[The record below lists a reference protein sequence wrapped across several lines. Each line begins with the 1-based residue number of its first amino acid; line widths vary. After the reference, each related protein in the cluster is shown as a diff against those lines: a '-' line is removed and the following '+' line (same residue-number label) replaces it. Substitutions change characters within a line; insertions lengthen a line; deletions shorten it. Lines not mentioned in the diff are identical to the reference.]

1 MREKEGVAIMNDK
14 GMTLV
19 ELIITIILAV
29 IIGITIWGLI
39 RYGNKPVSEMPIW
52 LYWLLND

>member
-1 MREKEGVAIMNDK
+1 MNNK

-19 ELIITIILAV
+19 ELIITIIALV
-29 IIGITIWGLI
+29 MVGIWVWVMI

-52 LYWLLND
+52 LYWLLSD

>member
-1 MREKEGVAIMNDK
+1 MNNK

-19 ELIITIILAV
+19 ELIITIIAV
-29 IIGITIWGLI
+29 VLVGIWVWAMI

>member
-1 MREKEGVAIMNDK
+1 MNNK
-14 GMTLV
+14 GITLV
-19 ELIITIILAV
+19 ELIITIFMIV
-29 IIGITIWGLI
+29 IVGVMLWGLI

>member
-1 MREKEGVAIMNDK
+1 MNNK

-19 ELIITIILAV
+19 ELIITIIFAV
-29 IIGITIWGLI
+29 IVGITIWGLI

>member
-1 MREKEGVAIMNDK
+1 MNNK

-19 ELIITIILAV
+19 ELIITIILVA

-39 RYGNKPVSEMPIW
+39 CYGNKPVSEMPIW
-52 LYWLLND
+52 LYWLLSD